1 MSAARPRRNV
11 AKITTRPQCGGDKL
25 QGLAPHATKFSIS
38 GNNNYQYL
46 AQSGDGRDRR
56 LIYLTNQL
64 AGGVGRHRSQFRN
77 NADGPRHGSGCHD
90 FPKLEIIN
98 NPHGNVI
105 HVTNFETIIY
115 AGREGTLSLSEGSVT
130 PSYVSRGT
138 HTIRVHIND
147 HIDQKFQSY
156 SVKLTL
162 TDKANNK
169 TTKNLNPFTINT
181 QIFKNS
187 HITHITREEIGAFL
201 RFTIKFGDQKQHN
214 LNTITLS
221 TNQGDI
227 SLNKSS
233 ISTTTNDNSYSIIAG
248 PFLYGLE
255 YSGLYLT
262 VKPAN
267 GTNAVYNSDSNSNY
281 DFSNYTPN
289 GSYKLLEYAYVKLNT
304 NYNNFVYN
312 HDNLKAT
319 KDSILP
325 YFRFLPTYDYY
336 RLDLS
341 NLIPISDISFVLD
354 NGDNTV
360 KIASDLS
367 METSFNLLYF
377 DSNKD
382 LVEKQISAIYSYYNF
397 TGTRLPTSGV
407 RIRDTSNIDG
417 NTFTSNKRNDDY
429 WMWEVSGITP
439 TYSPKWSSNA
449 NTDGYIWNYYEP
461 NNSLD
466 VLNVEILYDNYF
478 TDASIVEGYTMINP
492 YGIKKLNDVPIFDTN
507 WGRLSFDGALY
518 LREHNVVSITDL
530 CDTII
535 DISNTNA
542 NFNYNNNVPFRGFLI
557 KDNCSN
563 LINSSLLS
571 ENNKMIPITSTM
583 LYPNSNSETIENA
596 VKTMYS

>member
-38 GNNNYQYL
+38 ANNNYQYST
-46 AQSGDGRDRR
+46 QSGDGRDRR

-77 NADGPRHGSGCHD
+77 NADGPRRGSGCHD
-90 FPKLEIIN
+90 PPKLEIIN
-98 NPHGNVI
+98 DPHDNGNVL
-105 HVTNFETIIY
+105 HVNNFQVTIY

-138 HTIRVHIND
+138 HTIRVHIN
-147 HIDQKFQSY
+147 HPSGENFKTYTSE
-156 SVKLTL
+156 LTL

-169 TTKNLNPFTINT
+169 TTKNLNPFTINS
-181 QIFKNS
+181 QIFQET
-187 HITHITREEIGAFL
+187 HITSITREEIGAFL
-201 RFTIKFGDQKQHN
+201 RFTIEFDDKKQHN
-214 LNTITLS
+214 LL
-221 TNQGDI
+221 DI
-227 SLNKSS
+227 SLNTNQGYISLDPS
-233 ISTTTNDNSYSIIAG
+233 FISTTTNDVNHSITAG
-248 PFLYGLE
+248 PFLYGLT
-255 YSGLYLT
+255 YSNLSLT
-262 VKPAN
+262 VNPTN
-267 GTNAVYNSDSNSNY
+267 GSSVVYTSVGTYDLSD
-281 DFSNYTPN
+281 YTAQ
-289 GSYKLLEYAYVKLNT
+289 GSYKLLEYAYVKFNT
-304 NYNNFVYN
+304 NYNNFSYN
-312 HDNLKAT
+312 HEGLVAT

-341 NLIPISDISFVLD
+341 NLIPIGDISFILD
-354 NGDNTV
+354 NGDNTF

-382 LVEKQISAIYSYYNF
+382 LVEKQISAIFSYYSF
-397 TGTRLPTSGV
+397 TETKLPTSGV
-407 RIRDTSNIDG
+407 RIKDTSNIDST
-417 NTFTSNKRNDDY
+417 TFASNKRNDDY

-449 NTDGYIWNYYEP
+449 NTDDYIWNDNEP
-461 NNSLD
+461 DNHVDTRNP
-466 VLNVEILYDNYF
+466 VYDNYF
-478 TDASIVEGYTMINP
+478 TDASIGEGYIMINAFNK
-492 YGIKKLNDVPIFDTN
+492 KKLNDVAIRYIDWN
-507 WGRLSFDGALY
+507 NLIFDGALY

-535 DISNTNA
+535 NIYNTNA
-542 NFNYNNNVPFRGFLI
+542 NINYSNSVPFRGFLI
-557 KDNCSN
+557 KDNCDN
-563 LINSSLLS
+563 LINSPLLS

-583 LYPNSNSETIENA
+583 LPPDSNTQNIEHA
-596 VKTMYS
+596 IKTMYSS